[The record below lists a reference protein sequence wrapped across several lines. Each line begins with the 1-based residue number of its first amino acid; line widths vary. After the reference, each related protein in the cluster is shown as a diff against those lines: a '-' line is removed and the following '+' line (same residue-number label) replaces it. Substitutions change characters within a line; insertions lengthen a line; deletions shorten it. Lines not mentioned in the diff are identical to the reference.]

1 MPEKFTVCM
10 TGGGTA
16 GHVTPH
22 FALAPEFDKKS
33 WGYFYIGSKGIE
45 KDLVTSRG
53 IRFYTISTGKL
64 RRYLSLENLLDVFK
78 VIVGCIQAFFILL
91 FHRPSVV
98 FSKGGYV
105 AVPVA
110 VAARLLFI
118 PVVSHESDVTP
129 GLATKIIAKFA
140 KRMIY
145 TFPTTGKYLSA
156 SAIQTG
162 TPIRP
167 ELFEGNRKLGLKFCA
182 FTPSELPVILVMGGS
197 QGAMKINAA
206 LEAILPELVQEFR
219 VIHLTGA
226 GKGLSFKHA
235 NYAAYEYLK
244 DELSDVIAAADIVIS
259 RSGANSI
266 FEFLALRK
274 PMLLIPLEEGSRGD
288 QVHNAAEF
296 ENSGWARVLREKD
309 LTSAKLRSAI
319 HSLYDE
325 KDVMRRAQE
334 RFDGVR
340 AASVIVDVLSQASG
354 APLEKASHTV
364 A

>member
-64 RRYLSLENLLDVFK
+64 RRYLSLDNLLDVFK
-78 VIVGCIQAFFILL
+78 VVLGCIQAFFILL
-91 FHRPSVV
+91 FHRPNVV

-145 TFPTTGKYLSA
+145 TFPTTGKYLSS

-167 ELFEGNRKLGLKFCA
+167 ELFDGNRKLGLKFCG
-182 FTPSELPVILVMGGS
+182 FSPSELPVILVMGGS

-206 LEAILPELVQEFR
+206 LEAILPELVNEFR
-219 VIHLTGA
+219 IIHLTGA
-226 GKGLSFKHA
+226 GKGLTFKHA

-244 DELSDVIAAADIVIS
+244 EELSDVIAAADIVIS

-288 QVHNAAEF
+288 QVLNAAEF
-296 ENSGWARVLREKD
+296 EKSGWARVLREKD
-309 LTSAKLRSAI
+309 LTSEKLRTAI
-319 HSLYDE
+319 KSLLAE
-325 KDVMRRAQE
+325 KDAMKKAQE

-354 APLEKASHTV
+354 AAFEKPSHTV

>member
-1 MPEKFTVCM
+1 M

-33 WGYFYIGSKGIE
+33 WSYFYIGSRGIE

-64 RRYLSLENLLDVFK
+64 RRYLSLDNLLDVFK
-78 VIVGCIQAFFILL
+78 VLLGCVQAFFILL

-110 VAARLLFI
+110 VAARILFI

-145 TFPTTGKYLSA
+145 TFPATGKYLASSA
-156 SAIQTG
+156 LQTG

-167 ELFEGNRKLGLKFCA
+167 ELFDGNRKLGLKFCG
-182 FTPSELPVILVMGGS
+182 FSPSELPVILVMGGS

-206 LEAILPELVQEFR
+206 LESILPELVKNYR

-226 GKGLSFKHA
+226 GKGLSFKHE
-235 NYAAYEYLK
+235 NYAGFEYLK
-244 DELSDVIAAADIVIS
+244 DELSDVIAAADIVVS

-288 QVHNAAEF
+288 QVLNAGEF
-296 ENSGWARVLREKD
+296 EKSGWARVLREKE
-309 LTSAKLRSAI
+309 LTADKLHAAI
-319 HSLYDE
+319 QALLAE
-325 KDVMRRAQE
+325 KDVMKRAQE

-340 AASVIVDVLSQASG
+340 AASTIVDVLFQASG
-354 APLEKASHTV
+354 AHLEKTSHTV